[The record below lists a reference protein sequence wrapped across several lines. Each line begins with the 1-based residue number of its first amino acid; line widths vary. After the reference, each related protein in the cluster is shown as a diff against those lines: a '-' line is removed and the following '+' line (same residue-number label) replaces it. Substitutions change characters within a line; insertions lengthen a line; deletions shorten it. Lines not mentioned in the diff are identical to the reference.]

1 MRCPSCGG
9 HNPDYRR
16 ACEYCGGIL
25 ERPPLTPEQVNLR
38 DQFLYMSLGVEDLS
52 TIAFALGIDWH
63 EARQEPSEADRVE
76 MLVRMLADQ
85 GRVDE
90 VSHFLHDFKFPQN
103 YPPLSRP
110 YPDNLWLTY
119 VFATQSVTSLA
130 QLQEMCD
137 QAGIGQADSLPGE
150 ALSHKIREALHIAQ
164 RHNKLP
170 YVHEWLQTLK
180 PKQGLQKPRRQRR
193 RRD

>member
-1 MRCPSCGG
+1 MKCPSCGG

-16 ACEYCGGIL
+16 ACAYCGAFL
-25 ERPPLTPEQVNLR
+25 ERPPLTQDQVDLR
-38 DQFLYMSLGVEDLS
+38 DQFLSMSLGIEDLS

-63 EARQEPSEADRVE
+63 EAREEPSEADRVE

-85 GRVDE
+85 GRVGE
-90 VSHFLHDFKFPQN
+90 VSHSLRDLKFPQN

-119 VFATQSVTSLA
+119 VFAYQNITSMA

-137 QAGIGQADSLPGE
+137 RAGIGRADSLPGE
-150 ALSHKIREALHIAQ
+150 ALPHKIREALHAAQ
-164 RHNKLP
+164 RYDKLTP
-170 YVHEWLQTLK
+170 VHQWLQTLK
-180 PKQGLQKPRRQRR
+180 PKQGLQRPRRRR